1 MSAPKVANTTKITLR
16 SRYSELIQKIFKQ
29 SDEPI
34 NNWEKDWTHLA
45 SKGEPAGSWWKRV
58 STQITKETEA
68 RAQQQVWQAVHE
80 EDLEPPP
87 HLQATPCEA
96 PNFFVCPKCKTE
108 QHKYFFRRHL
118 KTCDGTP
125 PPKTAMCH
133 KPVVSCKDCS
143 KQIRNPRQHRSFC
156 KKKNKIT
163 RRLWGKQAPGQRP
176 VQQRQ
181 PNLQGSGRSSA
192 SPTKVV
198 APLRIVR
205 RLRGK
210 QSVAGSSSSTSTTI
224 IMSVDRTGNTRGGY
238 RKRVTAKVKPVAKKK
253 NNSYT
258 HEQPR

>member
-1 MSAPKVANTTKITLR
+1 MQDLRNMMGIFTVESQVEKRQLVYLGHLGRYPPTRLERQMLGGWLASDGMSAPKVANTTKITFR

-34 NNWEKDWTHLA
+34 NNWEEDWTHLA
-45 SKGEPAGSWWKRV
+45 SKGAPAGSWWKRV
-58 STQITKETEA
+58 STQKTKETEA

-133 KPVVSCKDCS
+133 KPVVTCKDCS
-143 KQIRNPRQHRSFC
+143 KQVRNPRQHRSFC

-181 PNLQGSGRSSA
+181 PNR
-192 SPTKVV
+192 
-198 APLRIVR
+198 
-205 RLRGK
+205 
-210 QSVAGSSSSTSTTI
+210 
-224 IMSVDRTGNTRGGY
+224 
-238 RKRVTAKVKPVAKKK
+238 
-253 NNSYT
+253 
-258 HEQPR
+258 